1 MSAFALSL
9 VLAAA
14 LLHATWNLLAK
25 QAGGDVR
32 FALIS
37 SVFVSVFWAPVGLYF
52 CWRDLPGWSAAQW
65 AVVLASALIHVVY
78 FVTLLRGYRM
88 ADLSVVY
95 PLARGSGP
103 LLATLGAVL
112 LLGERLS
119 PVAALGVLAVVGGVF
134 LIAGGPRL
142 WAAAHRAADATQR
155 QRVHRGLFYGL
166 ATGCC
171 VASYTVVDG
180 FAVKVLLV
188 SPFLVDYL
196 GNVLR
201 VPLYLPL
208 VWKDRAS
215 LPEVLRAQWKP
226 ALAVAILGPVAY
238 TMVLF
243 AMTLAP
249 LSHVAPAREV
259 SMLFAALLGGK
270 LLGEKDLGLRLAGA
284 ACIAAGVT
292 ALALG

>member
-1 MSAFALSL
+1 L

-14 LLHATWNLLAK
+14 LLHATWNLVAK
-25 QAGGDVR
+25 QSGGDVR
-32 FALIS
+32 FALVS
-37 SVFVSVFWAPVGLYF
+37 AVLVSVVWAPVGLYF
-52 CWRDLPGWSAAQW
+52 IWRDVGGWSAAQW
-65 AVVLASALIHVVY
+65 GVVLASAFIHVVY
-78 FVTLLRGYRM
+78 FTVLLRGYRL

-103 LLATLGAVL
+103 LLASVGAVL
-112 LLGERLS
+112 LLGESLS
-119 PVAALGVLAVVGGVF
+119 AIGALGVLAVVSGVF
-134 LIAGGPRL
+134 LIAGGPSL
-142 WAAAHRAADATQR
+142 WRTWRQDARHALDVEAHRR
-155 QRVHRGLFYGL
+155 LRLGLLYGL
-166 ATGCC
+166 ATGAC

-201 VPLYLPL
+201 VPMYLPL
-208 VWKDRAS
+208 VWRDRRS
-215 LPEVLRAQWKP
+215 LWGVALTQWKP
-226 ALAVAILGPVAY
+226 ALAVAVLGPVAY
-238 TMVLF
+238 TLVLF

-259 SMLFAALLGGK
+259 SMLFAALIGGK
-270 LLGEKDLGLRLAGA
+270 LLGERDLGLRLAGA
-284 ACIAAGVT
+284 ACMAGGVV